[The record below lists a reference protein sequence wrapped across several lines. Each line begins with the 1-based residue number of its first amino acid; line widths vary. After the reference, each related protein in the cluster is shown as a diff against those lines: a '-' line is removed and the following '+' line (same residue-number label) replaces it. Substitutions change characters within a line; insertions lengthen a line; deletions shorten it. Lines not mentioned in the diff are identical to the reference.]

1 MLIVKNLQKIY
12 ENSERGI
19 KKLDLTLNDGSIC
32 AFIGSNGAGK
42 STSIKS
48 IVGIH
53 PFDNGEVIL
62 DGINLLKNPKLF
74 KLNMGY
80 AADSP
85 ELYDN
90 LKGYEYLNFIGSIY
104 RISNEDFEK
113 RVSYL
118 VNKLNV
124 TEALSQLISTYSHG
138 MKQKLI
144 LISIFLHN
152 PKLIVLDEPF
162 VGLDPNAT
170 FFLIDELKKR
180 AQHGSIIIY
189 STHVLEVA
197 EKLCNHVVLI
207 DNGIVKVNDEMT
219 EVIKESSLNTIFK
232 RETNYEEQ

>member
-1 MLIVKNLQKIY
+1 MLSIKNLKKIY
-12 ENSERGI
+12 GKSGKGITNLNLFLSEG
-19 KKLDLTLNDGSIC
+19 TIC

-53 PFDNGEVIL
+53 PFDQGEVIL
-62 DGINLLKNPKLF
+62 DDISLTQKPRLF
-74 KLNMGY
+74 KSLMGY

-90 LKGYEYLNFIGSIY
+90 LRGYEFLNFIGSIY
-104 RISNEDFEK
+104 KVSGIEFTR
-113 RVSYL
+113 RVNYL
-118 VNKLNV
+118 VEKL
-124 TEALSQLISTYSHG
+124 EMKSALSQLISTYSHG
-138 MKQKLI
+138 MKQRLV

-170 FFLIDELKKR
+170 HFLVEELKRR
-180 AQHGSIIIY
+180 AQQGSIIIY

-207 DNGIVKVNDEMT
+207 DNGVVKINNNMATVT
-219 EVIKESSLNTIFK
+219 KELSLNEVFR
-232 RETNYEEQ
+232 RETYKNE